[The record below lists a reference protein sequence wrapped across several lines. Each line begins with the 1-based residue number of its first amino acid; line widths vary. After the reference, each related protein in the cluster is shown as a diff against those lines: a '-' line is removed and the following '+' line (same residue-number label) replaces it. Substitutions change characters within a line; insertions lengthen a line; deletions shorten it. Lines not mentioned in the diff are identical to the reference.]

1 MTLLFLYLA
10 LAVGVSFLCSLCE
23 AALLT
28 LSVSDARVM
37 ENAGKA
43 AGQHLSRMKES
54 IDRPLAAILT
64 LNTISHTVG
73 ASGVGAQAY
82 IVFDGKWIGVT
93 SAVLT
98 LLILVASEI
107 IPKSIGASRARQLA
121 TPVTYT
127 IMLMIWVTYPAV
139 VVLDL
144 ISNLLKGKH
153 SHEHMSRE
161 QLMVLAEMATAGG
174 TLDQGESDSILN
186 LLRLREVTV
195 DEVMTPHTVV
205 FALSDDDTCGGVLAE
220 HGRLRFSR
228 IPVRKAGSE
237 EFLGVALKSDL
248 HESVIRGRSDR
259 RLGDMIR
266 PLRFVPETASLNS
279 VLKEF
284 ARTGHHLFGV
294 VDEHGTFVG
303 LVSLEDVF
311 ESIIGAEIVDET
323 DPVADMRDLASI
335 TDEPESALDDD
346 TPTEEPI

>member
-1 MTLLFLYLA
+1 MTLLLVYLTIA
-10 LAVGVSFLCSLCE
+10 IGVSFLCSLCE

-37 ENAGKA
+37 ENAGKS
-43 AGQHLSRMKES
+43 AGRHLSRMKAS

-73 ASGVGAQAY
+73 AAGVGAQAY
-82 IVFDGKWIGVT
+82 DLWGDRWVGLT

-107 IPKSIGASRARQLA
+107 VPKSIGASRARALA
-121 TPVTYT
+121 TPVTYLT
-127 IMLMIWVTYPAV
+127 LLMIWTTLPAV
-139 VVLDL
+139 WALNL
-144 ISNLLKGKH
+144 ISNMLKGKS
-153 SHEHMSRE
+153 SHESMTRE

-174 TLDQGESDSILN
+174 ILDKSEAESLQN

-195 DEVMTPHTVV
+195 EEVMTPHTVV
-205 FALSDDDTCGGVLAE
+205 FALGADDTCGGTLAG

-228 IPVRKAGSE
+228 IPVRKTGSD

-248 HESVIRGRSDR
+248 YESVIRGRPDR
-259 RLGDMIR
+259 RLGDMTR
-266 PLRFVPETASLNS
+266 PMHYVPETASLNS
-279 VLKEF
+279 VLQEF
-284 ARTGHHLFGV
+284 ARTGHHLYGV

-323 DPVADMRDLASI
+323 DPVADMRDLAGVSDSRD
-335 TDEPESALDDD
+335 DEDSD